1 MPQNS
6 ELNSQLL
13 LVTGKGGVGK
23 STTSLAL
30 AQYFLGQG
38 KKVLLVCL
46 QPQSIVQS
54 LYGLSEPISYEPQN
68 LEPNFSALTLNPQ
81 DAIREYVLR
90 QIRFEFLYRAVFENR
105 VVKYFLR
112 ATPGLSD
119 LVYLGKIWDLQEQ
132 AKRSRSGYDHIIVDM
147 AASGH
152 GFNMLKTPQTVMTM
166 VQSGPLFALAEKMDL
181 MVKNPKICSHVLV
194 TLAEE
199 LPMNESLELMGNL
212 KETLGIQFASV
223 VVNRVLGFE
232 TLPASVLNT
241 PTEASS
247 LLGKA
252 LRAARFF
259 ESRQKIQRLQIEKM
273 KSLFPIL
280 LPQIFSETFSRAT
293 IATLATSLGEQ
304 LQSKVRTE
312 EGGQQAR

>member
-1 MPQNS
+1 
-6 ELNSQLL
+6 
-13 LVTGKGGVGK
+13 
-23 STTSLAL
+23 
-30 AQYFLGQG
+30 
-38 KKVLLVCL
+38 
-46 QPQSIVQS
+46 
-54 LYGLSEPISYEPQN
+54 
-68 LEPNFSALTLNPQ
+68 
-81 DAIREYVLR
+81 
-90 QIRFEFLYRAVFENR
+90 
-105 VVKYFLR
+105 
-112 ATPGLSD
+112 
-119 LVYLGKIWDLQEQ
+119 
-132 AKRSRSGYDHIIVDM
+132 
-147 AASGH
+147 
-152 GFNMLKTPQTVMTM
+152 
-166 VQSGPLFALAEKMDL
+166 
-181 MVKNPKICSHVLV
+181 
-194 TLAEE
+194 
-199 LPMNESLELMGNL
+199 MNESLELMGNL

-293 IATLATSLGEQ
+293 IATLATALGEQ